1 MCIDSVTGCLRMI
14 INKEEAENPIKSR
27 HKFKTINMKKYSKPQ
42 IVAKNLPSGS
52 YAAGCPAKDRGSAC
66 FILHDQDS
74 GCENC
79 DRAK

>member
-1 MCIDSVTGCLRMI
+1 
-14 INKEEAENPIKSR
+14 
-27 HKFKTINMKKYSKPQ
+27 MKKYSKPQ

-52 YAAGCPAKDRGSAC
+52 YAAGCPAKDRGKPCSLMLDL
-66 FILHDQDS
+66 FT